1 MSIVLVTYDLNKEG
15 QDYEALY
22 EQIKSLGDC
31 INPLDSVWLIKT
43 DKSCAEVKEHLDPV
57 LDKNDLFLVLP
68 YDKGRAGVLKSKHVE
83 WIKQNI

>member
-1 MSIVLVTYDLNKEG
+1 MSIVLVTYDLNKVG

-43 DKSCAEVKEHLDPV
+43 DKTCAQVRDHIKTV
-57 LDKNDLFLVLP
+57 LDGNDLLIVLP
-68 YDKGRAGVLKSKHVE
+68 YGEGRASILNSKDIE